1 MKSPAIPRRLR
12 APSPALVIS
21 VIALFVALG
30 GGAAL
35 ASGLISGNQIVN
47 HSIPAK
53 KLTAAAI
60 KTLHGQTG
68 PAGPGAIAINHVVAA
83 GSGLLTPAPVS
94 GVNIFYNCDP
104 AKPSV
109 GLALNSTG
117 DQVFYS
123 GEYAVDGAITSATP
137 KEGQGQGINID
148 ATRTVSLDLL
158 ASVDYGTHM
167 WHIDLAE
174 MFLNSPTGIHGCL
187 VWGLVTPS
195 S

>member
-1 MKSPAIPRRLR
+1 MR
-12 APSPALVIS
+12 
-21 VIALFVALG
+21 LG

-83 GSGLLTPAPVS
+83 GSGLLTPAPGS

-104 AKPSV
+104 ANVVPT
-109 GLALNSTG
+109 TG
-117 DQVFYS
+117 DFGQP
-123 GEYAVDGAITSATP
+123 AT
-137 KEGQGQGINID
+137 
-148 ATRTVSLDLL
+148 L
-158 ASVDYGTHM
+158 ASVGKSLA
-167 WHIDLAE
+167 DLK
-174 MFLNSPTGIHGCL
+174 
-187 VWGLVTPS
+187 
-195 S
+195 